1 MFVQALDPRA
11 FGGLD
16 AFRRQMD
23 WLVDACHGATPRPGV
38 ERVRLPGERGL
49 KLMREQL
56 ARGVELHPTILPALA
71 PWSAKLGVP
80 MPAPVA

>member
-1 MFVQALDPRA
+1 VFVQALDPRA

-23 WLVDACHGATPRPGV
+23 WLVDACHDAKPRMGV

-49 KLMREQL
+49 ASMRDQL
-56 ARGVELHPTILPALA
+56 ERGIALYPTILPSLDA
-71 PWSAKLGVP
+71 WSKKLGVP
-80 MPAPVA
+80 MVAPL